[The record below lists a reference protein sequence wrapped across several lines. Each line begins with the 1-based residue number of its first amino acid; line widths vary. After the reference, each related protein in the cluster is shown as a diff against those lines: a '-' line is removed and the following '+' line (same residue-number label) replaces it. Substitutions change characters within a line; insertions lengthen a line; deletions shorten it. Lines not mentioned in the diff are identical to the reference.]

1 MGNSIGGRRKGA
13 KVMQLDG
20 TAFRVKPPASA
31 GTVLRDHPGF
41 QLLES
46 EEVKLLGV
54 RARPLAHDAQL
65 RPGRLYFLVA
75 LPRPAAPP
83 RRAWSGALHVGARER
98 LESLMLTRRSTSDL
112 SLAASAGTG
121 TGTAPPSPLSTASEG
136 GGPVRLRMR
145 LPKAEVDRLMA
156 ESRDAADAA
165 ARIMQLCAAATPDRT
180 PRFVPTPDWGA
191 GAAAFP
197 QTPDRSPRFA
207 ATPDWG
213 TGFMMPPGA
222 AAAPTTPERWPA
234 LPRTPEYASP
244 GVKASRKEV
253 THSATASIPPRRLL
267 QFLDSTG
274 ISPFASV
281 LIFLKNKFIIMRKKR
296 CQCIRTCSSQPRASK
311 FYLIDLQFID
321 VDINKPTNHK
331 SQWVFLGSV
340 GNDEVGKILKK
351 QNTAAVEKSMFSLL
365 SNSQMV
371 PYVLCVEYRLCK

>member
-20 TAFRVKPPASA
+20 TAFRVKPPAFA

-65 RPGRLYFLVA
+65 RSGRLYFLVA
-75 LPRPAAPP
+75 LPRPAVPP

-112 SLAASAGTG
+112 SLPASASA
-121 TGTAPPSPLSTASEG
+121 TAPASPLSTTAASESG

-145 LPKAEVDRLMA
+145 LPKAQVEKLMA
-156 ESRDAADAA
+156 ESRDGAEAA
-165 ARIMQLCAAATPDRT
+165 ARIMQLCAAGSGAATPERGILRTPDRS
-180 PRFVPTPDWGA
+180 PRFVPTPDWGVGGA
-191 GAAAFP
+191 GAFP
-197 QTPDRSPRFA
+197 MTPERSPRFA

-222 AAAPTTPERWPA
+222 GTAPRTPERWPA

-244 GVKASRKEV
+244 EVKASRKEKRTRFV
-253 THSATASIPPRRLL
+253 ALP
-267 QFLDSTG
+267 DE
-274 ISPFASV
+274 
-281 LIFLKNKFIIMRKKR
+281 II
-296 CQCIRTCSSQPRASK
+296 A
-311 FYLIDLQFID
+311 
-321 VDINKPTNHK
+321 
-331 SQWVFLGSV
+331 
-340 GNDEVGKILKK
+340 
-351 QNTAAVEKSMFSLL
+351 
-365 SNSQMV
+365 
-371 PYVLCVEYRLCK
+371 